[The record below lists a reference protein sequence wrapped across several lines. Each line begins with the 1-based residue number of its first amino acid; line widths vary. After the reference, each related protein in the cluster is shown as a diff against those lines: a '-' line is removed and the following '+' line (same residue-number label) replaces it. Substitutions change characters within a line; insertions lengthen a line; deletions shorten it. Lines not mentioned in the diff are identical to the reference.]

1 MSENPREPISC
12 RDAMLEARA
21 SLDHADAAALEVGS
35 EQWALVTAT
44 IAEGFALL
52 AIAAAIRESGQ

>member
-1 MSENPREPISC
+1 
-12 RDAMLEARA
+12 MLEARA